1 MFACYFYH
9 SSHLYLSLTKSVAKA
24 IFVVAISEVLAF
36 HNTHIQTQV
45 HCHMLIIATQS
56 NSDTTMKRTT
66 HEIYICNLTSRC
78 SMEDTTCP
86 ITGPVSVENIKTG
99 ELRETARNPSWRLS
113 FVAQSIKLSA

>member
-1 MFACYFYH
+1 MLACYFYH

-36 HNTHIQTQV
+36 HNTHIRRKYIKSL
-45 HCHMLIIATQS
+45 LIIATQS
-56 NSDTTMKRTT
+56 NSDTTMKRKT
-66 HEIYICNLTSRC
+66 HKIYIYNLTSRC

-99 ELRETARNPSWRLS
+99 ELQETARNP
-113 FVAQSIKLSA
+113 FVAQSIILSD